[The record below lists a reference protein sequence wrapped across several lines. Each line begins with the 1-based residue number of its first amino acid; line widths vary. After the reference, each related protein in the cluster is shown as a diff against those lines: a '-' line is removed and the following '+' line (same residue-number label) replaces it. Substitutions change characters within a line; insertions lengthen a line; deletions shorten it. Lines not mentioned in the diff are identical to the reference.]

1 MQLVLFH
8 LSSFLL
14 MWLLYQSAVAIV
26 VNGILGL
33 FLIFFFLNGSDLFEK
48 LYISDEESTD
58 TNMNQR
64 ASQVSVLSKSFNNP
78 SLQDQKT
85 PNKPVVREV

>member
-1 MQLVLFH
+1 
-8 LSSFLL
+8 